1 VMVIGGGAA
10 GINAALSAAECGHAV
25 TLYEKENRLGGQLHL
40 AGAPPGREEFKG
52 MAEDLARQIDAADIR
67 VVFNQPVDEALI
79 DKESPDAVILATGG
93 TYITPPIPGV
103 ELPHVVQAWDVL
115 TDKATAGQKVIVIG
129 GGAVG
134 VETAQCLAE
143 KGTLSGDAL
152 KFLLVNQA
160 EDPASLLE
168 LATRGTKEVILI
180 EIIDKIGKDI
190 GRTTRWA
197 MMQDLS
203 RGGVVVQKGTK
214 ALEVTPTGVKVERD
228 GEVTELACDT
238 VVLAAGSRSN
248 NPLQEALEKKG
259 IPCQVIGDA
268 KKVGLAF
275 DAVHS
280 GFIAGRGIK

>member
-1 VMVIGGGAA
+1 
-10 GINAALSAAECGHAV
+10 
-25 TLYEKENRLGGQLHL
+25 
-40 AGAPPGREEFKG
+40 
-52 MAEDLARQIDAADIR
+52 MAKDLAKQVGAADIQ
-67 VVFNQPVDEALI
+67 VVFNQPVDEVLI

-115 TDKATAGQKVIVIG
+115 TDKETTGQKVVVIG

-143 KGTLSGDAL
+143 KGTLSSDAL

-160 EDPASLLE
+160 EDPAALIKM
-168 LATRGTKEVILI
+168 AIKGTKEVFLI
-180 EIIDKIGKDI
+180 EMIDRIGKDI

-197 MMQDLS
+197 MIQDLS
-203 RGGVVVQKGTK
+203 RGGVTVQKGTK
-214 ALEVTPTGVKVERD
+214 ALEITPTGIKVERD

-238 VVLAAGSRSN
+238 VVLAAGSRSC
-248 NPLQEALEKKG
+248 NPLQEVLEKKG

-268 KKVGLAF
+268 QKIGLAL

-280 GFIAGRGIK
+280 GFAAGRGIK